1 MFKLPKDLIINIYN
15 FDNTYQIYF
24 NECIKELKNI
34 YESYTKKTDQYDTY
48 IINGISYMYKK
59 YTYIDA
65 DDIKNYNQYLL
76 YILHDK

>member
-1 MFKLPKDLIINIYN
+1 MFKLPKDLIINIYI
-15 FDNTYQIYF
+15 FDNTYKIYF
-24 NECIKELKNI
+24 DNCIKELKKI
-34 YESYTKKTDQYDTY
+34 YNSYTKKTDIYHTY

>member
-1 MFKLPKDLIINIYN
+1 MIIHIKYILIIV
-15 FDNTYQIYF
+15 
-24 NECIKELKNI
+24 LKNLKKYMI
-34 YESYTKKTDQYDTY
+34 LIPKKTDIYHTY

-59 YTYIDA
+59 YTYIDT

>member
-1 MFKLPKDLIINIYN
+1 MILIP
-15 FDNTYQIYF
+15 
-24 NECIKELKNI
+24 
-34 YESYTKKTDQYDTY
+34 KKTDIYHTY

-59 YTYIDA
+59 YTYIDT